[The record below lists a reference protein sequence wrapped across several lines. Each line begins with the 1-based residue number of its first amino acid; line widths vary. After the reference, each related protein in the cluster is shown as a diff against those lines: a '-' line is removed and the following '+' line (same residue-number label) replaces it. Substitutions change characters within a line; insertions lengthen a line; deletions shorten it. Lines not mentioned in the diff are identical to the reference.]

1 MTKLRNIATLGLSI
15 ILSLSLLTGC
25 GSSDKTAAKEAA
37 EGFMEGIRTNDA
49 DAVNNWSD
57 SEVANGYFV
66 SLFDADYLEEQLLTS
81 LNNPDLEDETKTR
94 LDEFYNKYA
103 NMMEEYQVTEVTMNK
118 DGTATA
124 QVTMKNSFPFD
135 VVTSKET
142 SAKFNEAS
150 VTYNTENQDE
160 LLKINEE
167 QGADAAVS
175 KACND
180 LILIAVDT
188 YEEAI
193 AESDPIT
200 YKLVLTISKNEET
213 GSYYVTSVQSYDSSV
228 AGTGA
233 PAKDTY
239 TTDTKVT
246 TGASDEG
253 ASSGGDA
260 AEASTSSEETTNGN

>member
-1 MTKLRNIATLGLSI
+1 MINIKKAAVFGLSI
-15 ILSLSLLTGC
+15 VLSLTALTGC
-25 GSSDKTAAKEAA
+25 GNSDKTAAKEAA
-37 EGFMEGIRTNDA
+37 EGFMEGIKTNDS
-49 DAVNNWSD
+49 DLVNTWSD
-57 SEVANGYFV
+57 SEVSSGYFV

-81 LNNPDLEDETKTR
+81 LNNPTLEDETKTK
-94 LDEFYNKYA
+94 LDDFYNKYA

-135 VVTSKET
+135 VVTSEET

-150 VTYNTENQDE
+150 VTYNNENQDE
-160 LLKINEE
+160 LLKISEE
-167 QGADAAVS
+167 QGSDAAVS

-193 AESDPIT
+193 AAADPIT
-200 YKLVLTISKNEET
+200 YKLVLTLAKNEET
-213 GSYYVTSVQSYDSSV
+213 GSWYVTSVQSYDSSV

-233 PAKDTY
+233 PA
-239 TTDTKVT
+239 TDTNTSATEVSAT
-246 TGASDEG
+246 DVSVDASTE
-253 ASSGGDA
+253 ASS
-260 AEASTSSEETTNGN
+260 N